1 MPAWQVKSRTGFNGR
16 TSDDSD
22 SPVDPESVMDMSR
35 QPGSWRMVETMTVAP
50 TPRRKEF
57 RRTGSDL
64 DGIPV
69 YHVVGFQLYFG
80 RPHLVLLY
88 SSQA

>member
-1 MPAWQVKSRTGFNGR
+1 
-16 TSDDSD
+16 
-22 SPVDPESVMDMSR
+22 
-35 QPGSWRMVETMTVAP
+35 MTVAP
-50 TPRRKEF
+50 TPRRREF

-80 RPHLVLLY
+80 RIHLVILTF
-88 SSQA
+88 SQA